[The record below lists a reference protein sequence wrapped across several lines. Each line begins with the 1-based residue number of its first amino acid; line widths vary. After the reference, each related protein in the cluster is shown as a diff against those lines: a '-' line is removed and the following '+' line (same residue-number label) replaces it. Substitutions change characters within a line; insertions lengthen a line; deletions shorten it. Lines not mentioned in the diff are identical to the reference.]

1 MKLLLKPLLQQGIT
15 PDRERLSDV
24 QVRGSV
30 FILDGVEYD
39 FGRMQPGGYLL
50 PEAYHGTPF
59 IDIRFVDGDRLY
71 LHYIHQVTSEVM
83 MQFPREVES
92 IPVDQD
98 GKVEV
103 AFSYEHPMG

>member
-24 QVRGSV
+24 QARV
-30 FILDGVEYD
+30 GVY
-39 FGRMQPGGYLL
+39 PGWRRIRFRKNAAWGYLP
-50 PEAYHGTPF
+50 PEAYHDTPF

-83 MQFPREVES
+83 MQFPREIES

>member
-39 FGRMQPGGYLL
+39 FGRMQPGG
-50 PEAYHGTPF
+50 PF

>member
-1 MKLLLKPLLQQGIT
+1 MASNTISEECSL
-15 PDRERLSDV
+15 
-24 QVRGSV
+24 
-30 FILDGVEYD
+30 GV
-39 FGRMQPGGYLL
+39 PAS
-50 PEAYHGTPF
+50 EAYHDTPF

-83 MQFPREVES
+83 MQFPREIES